1 MASEWCGYK
10 TPQRVGQ
17 CLTGLL
23 HVPCLRCYTAFA
35 LFNRDSPYVH
45 VVVTVLAVLLA
56 LRYLSA
62 LCLPSFAFK
71 EVPYVFVRPD
81 CPVPAFEESC
91 LLSMMLRASRND
103 GAQCAPAAC

>member
-1 MASEWCGYK
+1 MLYFN
-10 TPQRVGQ
+10 TF
-17 CLTGLL
+17 T
-23 HVPCLRCYTAFA
+23 
-35 LFNRDSPYVH
+35 LFNRDCPCVH
-45 VVVTVLAVLLA
+45 VVVMVLAVLLA

-81 CPVPAFEESC
+81 CPVPAFEDSC

>member
-1 MASEWCGYK
+1 MQSFFFFEEFVTSHH
-10 TPQRVGQ
+10 TPVEGREN
-17 CLTGLL
+17 TE
-23 HVPCLRCYTAFA
+23 PFT
-35 LFNRDSPYVH
+35 LFNRDSPCVH

-81 CPVPAFEESC
+81 CPVPAFEDSC